1 MQPALPTGTQG
12 EEGYQEHGIGVP
24 PPLVGRP
31 GASGELG
38 STHNLSDRHS
48 TTRRQIASA
57 DGWKYSLDEVRKEQ
71 QKGPRIRRVVNIRSN
86 VIGHQR
92 IQINLY
98 ANSKNGLRQHRVE
111 N

>member
-1 MQPALPTGTQG
+1 MVKFSFETSPPDRVQPALPTGTQG

-48 TTRRQIASA
+48 TTM
-57 DGWKYSLDEVRKEQ
+57 VRVPGFEP
-71 QKGPRIRRVVNIRSN
+71 GISP
-86 VIGHQR
+86 
-92 IQINLY
+92 
-98 ANSKNGLRQHRVE
+98 
-111 N
+111 